1 MNSLFLE
8 NSYTELWLFVK
19 SWKFILAATKGRKKL
34 EAVWKVLSKMVTKI
48 TYFSPLKIR
57 MWVFSEKKICR
68 NISKINQKKTGLL
81 QVTVFAQ
88 KQVGVPIL
96 YLNQQAI
103 ILEKP
108 SEATS
113 SGAAEIKQK
122 SSDLT
127 DFEKVNDCMNFRKN
141 LKTFIISFKYE
152 KKF

>member
-8 NSYTELWLFVK
+8 NSYMELWLFVK
-19 SWKFILAATKGRKKL
+19 SWKFILVATKERKKQ

-48 TYFSPLKIR
+48 TYFSQRKIQ
-57 MWVFSEKKICR
+57 MWVFSGDKIYR
-68 NISKINQKKTGLL
+68 NISKKNGIL

-113 SGAAEIKQK
+113 SGAVEIKQK

-127 DFEKVNDCMNFRKN
+127 DFEKVTDCMNFRKN
-141 LKTFIISFKYE
+141 LKNFIIYQK
-152 KKF
+152 